1 MRTTGAAAL
10 LIVLTLSHRIAAAQ
24 DPPPLP
30 PGSEPAPAAPEAPAP
45 TAPPPAE
52 PVAAPPTPSVRT
64 AVIPAD
70 GAAVT
75 TGENF
80 IARISVR
87 ESSQNTVLLPKGAIE
102 IGGEMT
108 FLTSSLAPEGGD
120 SLDFTDV
127 GLLMLNA
134 RYSFGPVEIAATT
147 DFLVKQPS
155 FMDEWVPQSGS
166 LTTRVALGLQQALA
180 IQFEGGPL
188 LRDLGIWESAQLS
201 IQAKRD
207 VHRTIVFEGALGGN
221 FTHINFDRATQREF
235 WFSEVVVGLKTIL
248 RTPFPAF
255 AAWVTAD
262 LAIPVAGSPDRD
274 SPDPS
279 GFLDPQTRL
288 NFSVGAAYLLAEQWN
303 LYASLAVIDRG
314 DEENPESMLPILRG
328 GFDQQ
333 HLTFGVQ
340 YRWELGSKLQVAE

>member
-1 MRTTGAAAL
+1 MPVVMDRRSTQE
-10 LIVLTLSHRIAAAQ
+10 ILTVGRS
-24 DPPPLP
+24 
-30 PGSEPAPAAPEAPAP
+30 
-45 TAPPPAE
+45 
-52 PVAAPPTPSVRT
+52 
-64 AVIPAD
+64 
-70 GAAVT
+70 
-75 TGENF
+75 
-80 IARISVR
+80 SVR
-87 ESSQNTVLLPKGAIE
+87 EHSQNTVLLPEGDLE
-102 IGGEMT
+102 LGGEMT
-108 FLTSSLAPEGGD
+108 FLTSDLAPEGGD

-134 RYSFGPVEIAATT
+134 RYSFGSVELAATA

-166 LTTRVALGLQQALA
+166 LSTRVALGVGQALA
-180 IQFEGGPL
+180 LQIEGGPL
-188 LRDLGIWESAQLS
+188 LRELGIWEAAQLA
-201 IQAKRD
+201 IQAKRV
-207 VHRTIVFEGALGGN
+207 VHETIVFEGALGGN
-221 FTHINFDRATQREF
+221 FTHINFDQPTPREF

-262 LAIPVAGSPDRD
+262 LSIPVAGSPDRD
-274 SPDPS
+274 SPDPL

-288 NFSVGAAYLLAEQWN
+288 NFSVGAAYLLADRWN

-333 HLTFGVQ
+333 HLTLGVQ